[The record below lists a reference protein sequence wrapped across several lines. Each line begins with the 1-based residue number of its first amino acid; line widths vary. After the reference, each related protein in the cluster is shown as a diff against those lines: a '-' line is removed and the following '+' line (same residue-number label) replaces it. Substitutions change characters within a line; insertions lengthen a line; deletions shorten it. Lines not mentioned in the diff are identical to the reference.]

1 LRVCAATDQKETH
14 EMTKGRRSKVGTP
27 LGIALSAGIAAAAT
41 AAVLAS
47 SGAAQTSGTELHL
60 VATSQKSA
68 EFFPHHRPHPGD
80 QLGFGDKVTGD
91 DTGITRAVCT
101 IVGGPGKG
109 MPCTIWVKLSKGT
122 LALQALLPEKS
133 HNSPVAVVGG
143 TGAYNGARGTAYA
156 TDVSQTKTNIVV
168 DLLP

>member
-1 LRVCAATDQKETH
+1 
-14 EMTKGRRSKVGTP
+14 MIKGPHSK
-27 LGIALSAGIAAAAT
+27 LGIGLSAAIAAAVT
-41 AAVLAS
+41 AAALAS
-47 SGAAQTSGTELHL
+47 SGAAQTGGTELHL
-60 VATSQKSA
+60 VATAQKSA
-68 EFFPHHRPHPGD
+68 EFFPHRHPHPGD
-80 QLGFGDKVTGD
+80 QIGFGDKVSGD

-109 MPCTIWVKLSKGT
+109 LPCTIWVKLSKGS
-122 LALQALLPEKS
+122 LQLQSMLPEKS

-156 TDVSQTKTNIVV
+156 TDVSKTKTNIVV